1 MRYALATDSQHW
13 RAREL
18 TKELITETDDT
29 RARKC
34 ESAREREGTG
44 EREKRPVCVRE
55 GEDCGQM
62 PTRASASVSLSMKTQ
77 KQVVGPA

>member
-1 MRYALATDSQHW
+1 MRYELATDSQPW
-13 RAREL
+13 RACEL
-18 TKELITETDDT
+18 TKELTTETDDT

-34 ESAREREGTG
+34 ESARGREGAG

-62 PTRASASVSLSMKTQ
+62 PARASASVSLSMKTQ
-77 KQVVGPA
+77 SK